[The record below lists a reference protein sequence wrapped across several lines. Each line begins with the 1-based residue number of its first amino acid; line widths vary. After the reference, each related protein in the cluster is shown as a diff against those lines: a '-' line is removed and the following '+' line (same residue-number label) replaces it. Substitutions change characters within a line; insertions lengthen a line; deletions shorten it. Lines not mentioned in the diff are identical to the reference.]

1 MIFTIS
7 ARSKPK
13 GVPVLDFLQTSYP
26 QINLA
31 DIDSVFGFVEKST
44 LYGGRQFD
52 EPELNDDDVLQLNK
66 NKIGLR
72 IPFTNHLASKEEFI
86 ENKAFLDKYHKKGNA
101 VIVTNDDLAKWIR
114 KDFPKYR
121 IEASVIKNINTHAK
135 ISEAMQIYDTVVL
148 PMILNQD
155 LDFLKK
161 AKNKK
166 RITLFA
172 NAGCAL
178 NCPSKICYPS
188 ISKYNKFQGGEFK
201 CSQTIKYR
209 KLNGMIDFNLEE
221 LVAIGFSRFKLLRAR
236 GKTGY

>member
-13 GVPVLDFLQTSYP
+13 DVPVIDFLQISYP

-44 LYGGRQFD
+44 LYGGRQYV
-52 EPELNDDDVLQLNK
+52 EPELNDDDVKQLNK
-66 NKIGLR
+66 NRIGLR
-72 IPFTNHLASKEEFI
+72 IPFTNHYATKEEYI
-86 ENKAFLDKYHKKGNA
+86 ENREFLEKYHKKGNA
-101 VIVTNDDLAKWIR
+101 VIATNDDLARWIR
-114 KDFPKYR
+114 QDFPKYR

-135 ISEAMQIYDTVVL
+135 IVEAMEIYDTVVL
-148 PMILNQD
+148 PMRLNQD

-188 ISKYNKFQGGEFK
+188 VSKYNKFQGGEFK

-209 KLNGMIDFNLEE
+209 KLNGMIDFDLEE
-221 LVAIGFSRFKLLRAR
+221 LVGIGFSRFKLLRSR
-236 GKTGY
+236 GKTGF